1 MAKFL
6 NTSGI
11 TYHLEQLIKSTKERL
26 VIISPYLRLSDKIRE
41 LIEDLDRLKIDIRLV
56 YGKNDLH
63 PRESAWLE
71 SLTFVRCSFCK
82 NLHAKCYLNE
92 SEAII
97 TSMNIYEFSQVNN
110 NEMGIVFNRDDDPE
124 LFKDTYDE
132 AQRLIRISD
141 QVKISVELIEA
152 EVVEDD
158 PIAEANS
165 LAKQISTSQL
175 AKQLKRPSKALFS
188 ELQEK
193 GWIARNDNNWELTDL
208 GKQKGGEVKNSK
220 RFGDYITWP
229 QNVSLD

>member
-11 TYHLEQLIKSTKERL
+11 TYHLEQLIKTTKERL

-41 LIEDLDRLKIDIRLV
+41 LIEDLDRLKIDIRLI

-71 SLTFVRCSFCK
+71 SLSFVRCSFCK

-92 SEAII
+92 REAII

-110 NEMGIVFNRDDDPE
+110 NEMGIVFDRDNDGQ

-141 QVKISVELIEA
+141 EVKISVELIEA
-152 EVVEDD
+152 DLVEEEPTTD
-158 PIAEANS
+158 S
-165 LAKQISTSQL
+165 TKRLSTSQL
-175 AKQLKRPSKALFS
+175 AKTMKRSSKSLFS
-188 ELQEK
+188 TLHEK
-193 GWIARNDNNWELTDL
+193 GWIARHEDTWQLTEL
-208 GKQKGGEVKNSK
+208 GKSKGGETKHSK

-229 QNVSLD
+229 ADLNID